1 MKAIVISDNNL
12 KWKDTDDP
20 ICKNNEVIIKVK
32 ATAVNR
38 ADLAQKAGVYP
49 APPGASEILGLECSG
64 VIQEIGKD
72 VTKSMNNDAYIY
84 KITR

>member
-12 KWKDTDDP
+12 KWTNTDDP

-38 ADLAQKAGVYP
+38 ADLAQKAGLYL
-49 APPGASEILGLECSG
+49 SLIH
-64 VIQEIGKD
+64 I
-72 VTKSMNNDAYIY
+72 
-84 KITR
+84 